1 MKRNVVYLKVSHD
14 KYELPLA
21 VADSVKE
28 LSRICGVPEN
38 NISSLISKYE
48 HGVMKW
54 TSYRKVVIPDDL
66 E

>member
-1 MKRNVVYLKVSHD
+1 MKKNVVYLKVSHD

-21 VADSVKE
+21 VADSVREMAK
-28 LSRICGVPEN
+28 ICGVPEN

-48 HGVMKW
+48 HGILKW
-54 TSYRKVVIPDDL
+54 VSFRKVVIPDDM

>member
-48 HGVMKW
+48 HGAMKW